1 MRLIASLFVGIL
13 SQGITSSLDE
23 MLPAGHNFTTYIG
36 AAYVKW
42 VEAAGAR
49 AVPIDVHKPELF
61 YEVSIVMP
69 LFKLLQCLTF
79 IFIDDSAT
87 SPTLCIN

>member
-1 MRLIASLFVGIL
+1 MFVGIL

-69 LFKLLQCLTF
+69 LFKSLQCLKF
-79 IFIDDSAT
+79 NFIDNFS
-87 SPTLCIN
+87 SMP